1 MSTEEHTWPAVA
13 PFPSPTAPLHRLS
26 VEQYERMIE
35 SGILGENDRVELI
48 EGLIVEMSPI
58 GSAHWYVV
66 FELTKAISRLAGD
79 GWLVFS
85 QGPIVLP
92 NGEPEPDICVV
103 RGTSVDYKSRKPR
116 AEEVGLLVEVADSS
130 LEFDRQTKLRS
141 YAAAGIPEYWI
152 VNLRARE
159 VEVHRG
165 PRAAAASAEA
175 DYDSQKVIPGSDKV
189 SLVLDG
195 QMHGEIALASVLP

>member
-1 MSTEEHTWPAVA
+1 MSTQESTWPAVA

-35 SGILGENDRVELI
+35 AGILGENDKVELI

-103 RGTSVDYKSRKPR
+103 RGTSSDYKSRKPR
-116 AEEVGLLVEVADSS
+116 ANDVALLVEVADTS
-130 LEFDRQTKLRS
+130 LEFDRQIKLRT

-159 VEVHRG
+159 LEIHRG
-165 PRAAAASAEA
+165 PRVPA
-175 DYDSQKVIPGSDKV
+175 DTAGPVYDSHEFTTDKGII

-195 QMHGEIALASVLP
+195 QLHGAIALASVLP